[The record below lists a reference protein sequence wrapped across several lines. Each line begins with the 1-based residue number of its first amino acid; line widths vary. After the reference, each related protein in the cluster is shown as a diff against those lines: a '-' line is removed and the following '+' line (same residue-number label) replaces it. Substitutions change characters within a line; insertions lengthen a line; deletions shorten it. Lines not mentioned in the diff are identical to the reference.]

1 MLQMI
6 ISRKGKLIMSSHRH
20 NFHPTE
26 FATFLMCMAQTM
38 SAGSIRNMDND
49 DAITMPYY
57 GIFSAHI
64 TVSDKSFV
72 NQQGIIIIHVLHA
85 PSNFCQRYN
94 WSVPVIF
101 LTL

>member
-72 NQQGIIIIHVLHA
+72 NQHRNHHHTCSTCTVKLLSEI
-85 PSNFCQRYN
+85 
-94 WSVPVIF
+94 
-101 LTL
+101 